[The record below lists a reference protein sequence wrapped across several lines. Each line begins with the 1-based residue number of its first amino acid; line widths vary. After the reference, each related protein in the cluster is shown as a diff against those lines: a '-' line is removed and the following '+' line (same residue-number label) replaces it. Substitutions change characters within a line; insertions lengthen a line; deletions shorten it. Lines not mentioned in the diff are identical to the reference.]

1 MKRFGFALLA
11 ALLLCGCGGD
21 LVNNNPT
28 TYCNPI
34 DLDYGWGTFK
44 PKDPDARTSADPV
57 MVYFKDKYYLFATHD
72 IGGYRVSDDL
82 MNWKNV
88 FFNKEVEEAALN
100 NGSYTAPAVAADE
113 NYMYFIKLNRDRKQ
127 KTVKIVRSAEPD
139 KGLWEVCG
147 EIPRCSDPSL
157 FIDGGRYFVFHGL
170 GTDQSIK
177 CFELDPATMTMIEGS
192 ERLLMDYIT
201 DVNDC
206 EAGYHFGRRE
216 VWDEIEAPEW
226 RGKFKW
232 LPCPEGS
239 WIVKRGDTYYLQFA
253 TPGTLSV
260 WYCDVVMTSK
270 QPNEGFRVEPYNPV
284 SLKVGGFIGSAG
296 HSCTFKDRNDNWWE
310 ISTMWVGNHNP
321 FERRLGLFPVHFD
334 EQGRMSVKTTLGDLP
349 MVMHQE
355 NFDASK
361 GNSAGWWLLSK
372 DKVCTASSTLEG
384 FPVENASDENV
395 RTWWSA
401 ASGDKG
407 EWLTMDLGAAK
418 TIRAIQLNFAEQ
430 DWDMALAKGGEDYTA
445 YKLYWSLDGE
455 KWSLV
460 ADRSKNKTSNAHD
473 YLELK
478 EPLTARYLKVVN
490 YHAIGGGKFGMR
502 DLRVFG
508 HGGGEAP
515 AQVQGIEA
523 TRCRNDK
530 RFGDVKWEPV
540 EGAEGYLVRFGIAP
554 DYLNQTIQVNDGK
567 KCSLALHILTK
578 GVDYYY
584 TVDAYNENGLTEGAV
599 VKEK

>member
-1 MKRFGFALLA
+1 
-11 ALLLCGCGGD
+11 
-21 LVNNNPT
+21 
-28 TYCNPI
+28 
-34 DLDYGWGTFK
+34 
-44 PKDPDARTSADPV
+44 
-57 MVYFKDKYYLFATHD
+57 
-72 IGGYRVSDDL
+72 
-82 MNWKNV
+82 
-88 FFNKEVEEAALN
+88 
-100 NGSYTAPAVAADE
+100 
-113 NYMYFIKLNRDRKQ
+113 
-127 KTVKIVRSAEPD
+127 
-139 KGLWEVCG
+139 
-147 EIPRCSDPSL
+147 
-157 FIDGGRYFVFHGL
+157 
-170 GTDQSIK
+170 
-177 CFELDPATMTMIEGS
+177 
-192 ERLLMDYIT
+192 
-201 DVNDC
+201 
-206 EAGYHFGRRE
+206 
-216 VWDEIEAPEW
+216 
-226 RGKFKW
+226 
-232 LPCPEGS
+232 
-239 WIVKRGDTYYLQFA
+239 
-253 TPGTLSV
+253 
-260 WYCDVVMTSK
+260 
-270 QPNEGFRVEPYNPV
+270 
-284 SLKVGGFIGSAG
+284 
-296 HSCTFKDRNDNWWE
+296 
-310 ISTMWVGNHNP
+310 MWVGNHNP

-372 DKVCTASSTLEG
+372 DKVCTASSVLEG

-490 YHAIGGGKFGMR
+490 YHATSGGKFGVR

-523 TRCRNDK
+523 TRCRKDE

-567 KCSLALHILTK
+567 KSSLALHILTK

-599 VKEK
+599 VKEH